1 MQPGGK
7 RKVIISF
14 RLEHLLGWGVTIVL
28 CVIPVILWAV
38 LHPFEYAFNTFP
50 AAMISVGK
58 VTGLVG
64 TVMYAINL
72 LFSTRL
78 RFLEYWFGGLN
89 RVYIAHHLLGGLALV
104 MLSIHPLVLALRY
117 LNIDEIAKGTWTSF
131 KLAAL
136 MLVPNGLAPTE
147 ALFNS
152 SHVAHQAV
160 LQQWAILFGIVAFWG
175 MVVLLLVTFFVMI
188 PYRLWLFTHKF
199 LGVAF
204 AISALHVLYI
214 NSDTA
219 TSAALKTYM
228 LTIIGI
234 GIASYIYKTLLGSIV
249 IKRHE
254 YKIVDVTQQGGGVT
268 QLLMQPL
275 KDAIGY
281 KPGQFVFIRFR
292 GTHGILSK
300 EWHPFSISSNPADG
314 ALQISVKALGDY
326 TGKIAHI
333 EPGAI
338 ADIEGAYGRFSYTN
352 YSNKDQIWIAGGI
365 GVTPFLSMMKD
376 LPDEGCR
383 VELYYSVKT
392 ESELIDWPMLYNTA
406 IKKPKSFRVVPFVGD
421 KQPKFLDV
429 DYIIEQSGDL
439 NGKDFYLCGPPP
451 MMQSIKKQL
460 RAKGVP
466 ATSIHSEEFAMS

>member
-1 MQPGGK
+1 MQPSGK

-14 RLEHLLGWGVTIVL
+14 RLEHLLGWAITILL
-28 CVIPVILWAV
+28 CSIPVYFWMK
-38 LHPFEYAFNTFP
+38 LHPLQYITEPSAVWLN
-50 AAMISVGK
+50 VGK

-72 LFSTRL
+72 VFSTRL
-78 RFLEYWFGGLN
+78 RFLEFWFGGLN

-104 MLSIHPLVLALRY
+104 MLSIHPLALALRY
-117 LNIDEIAKGTWTSF
+117 LNFEAIFSGTFESF

-136 MLVPNGLAPTE
+136 MLVPNGLLPVE
-147 ALFNS
+147 ALFNTG
-152 SHVAHQAV
+152 HVFHQSV

-175 MVVLLLVTFFVMI
+175 MVGLLLVTFFISI
-188 PYRLWLFTHKF
+188 PYRVWLFTHRF

-204 AISALHVLYI
+204 AIAAVHVLFI
-214 NSDTA
+214 NSDTS
-219 TSAALKTYM
+219 TSLGLKVYM

-234 GIASYIYKTLLGSIV
+234 GIAAFIYKTLLGSIF
-249 IKRHE
+249 IRRYE
-254 YKIVDVTQQGGGVT
+254 YKITEVKEQGGNVT
-268 QLLMQPL
+268 QLFMQPTGPEL
-275 KDAIGY
+275 SY

-292 GTHGILSK
+292 GTGGVLTK
-300 EWHPFSISSNPADG
+300 EWHPFSISSSPSDG
-314 ALQISVKALGDY
+314 HLQISAKALGDY
-326 TGKIAHI
+326 TGKLSGLKA
-333 EPGAI
+333 GAL

-352 YSNKDQIWIAGGI
+352 YKNKNQVWIAGGI

-376 LPDEGCR
+376 LPEDDVK

-392 ESELIDWPMLYNTA
+392 ESELIDWPLLYHTA
-406 IKKPKSFRVVPFVGD
+406 IKKPRSFRVIPFVGD

-429 DYIIEQSGDL
+429 DYIEEMSGGL
-439 NGKDFYLCGPPP
+439 KGKDFYICGPPP